1 MYKLF
6 NAGDTVGIISCSN
19 GYPVDKINT
28 IYELEDTLKSLGLK
42 VQYSNYTFGN
52 NSIFN
57 GTDLQKAD
65 SLNNFFLND
74 NIKGIFDISGG
85 DLSNGLLPYI
95 DFDIIKK
102 HPKPFFGYSDLSV
115 ILNSLYKQSNIS
127 TYLYQIRNLVGKNK
141 KIQQK
146 YFVDTFFNG
155 DSALFNFDYKFIQG
169 KFMDGIVV
177 GGNLRCT
184 LKLAGTKYIP
194 DFNNKILLLESLGG
208 DPGKITTYLNQYKQ
222 IGAFNN
228 LNGVILGTFT
238 EMELNEYSPS
248 TEDIL
253 LNILPKTIPIIKTY
267 EIGHSDNSK
276 CISIGRYYRLKNK

>member
-146 YFVDTFFNG
+146 NFIDTFFNG
-155 DSALFNFDYKFIQG
+155 DSSLFNFDYKFIQG
-169 KFMDGIVV
+169 EFMDGIVV

-222 IGAFNN
+222 IGAFDN

-238 EMELNEYSPS
+238 EMESNAYSPS

-253 LNILPKTIPIIKTY
+253 SNILPKTIPIIKTY

-276 CISIGRYYRLKNK
+276 CISIGRYYRFKK